1 MNPNETDAELAARTA
16 MGAAMR
22 RLGNALVGHRL
33 TIELADRVAA
43 MANALAD
50 DAEQLPGRDR
60 LTELADNARFGAD
73 AERLPSIDVDPNGG
87 PMDLFV
93 DSPVS
98 GSANPVGIGLR
109 VHREGDAAVGTVVF
123 GPAVEGAPRRAHG
136 GVVAAVIDETM
147 GFVMSIAGELAYTAN
162 LNIDFV
168 GPAPMHVPVRI
179 TARVRDRSGRKLWVE
194 ATGEGPDGVFVRAE
208 ALFLAIDLS
217 RFRLETAD

>member
-1 MNPNETDAELAARTA
+1 MNPNETDEELAARTA

-22 RLGNALVGHRL
+22 RLGHALVGHRL
-33 TIELADRVAA
+33 TIDVATRVAA
-43 MANALAD
+43 VASALAD
-50 DAEQLPGRDR
+50 EAEQLPVRDR
-60 LTELADNARFGAD
+60 LSELADNARFGAD
-73 AERLPSIDVDPNGG
+73 TERLPTVDVDPDGG

-98 GSANPVGIGLR
+98 GSANPVSLGLQ
-109 VHREGDAAVGTVVF
+109 VHRQGDCAVGTVVF
-123 GPAVEGAPRRAHG
+123 GPAAEGAPRRAHG
-136 GVVAAVIDETM
+136 GMVAAAIDETM

-168 GPAPMHVPVRI
+168 GPAPMNVPVHI

-217 RFRLETAD
+217 RFRLESVD

>member
-1 MNPNETDAELAARTA
+1 VNPNETDEELAARIA

-22 RLGNALVGHRL
+22 RLGHALVGHRL
-33 TIELADRVAA
+33 TVDVATRVAA
-43 MANALAD
+43 AANSLAD
-50 DAEQLPGRDR
+50 DVELLPTRDR

-73 AERLPSIDVDPNGG
+73 AERLPTIDVDPDGG
-87 PMDLFV
+87 PMDLFR

-98 GSANPVGIGLR
+98 GSANPVSIGLR
-109 VHREGDAAVGTVVF
+109 VHRQGDSAVGTVVF
-123 GPAVEGAPRRAHG
+123 GPAAEGAPRRAHG
-136 GVVAAVIDETM
+136 GMVAAAIDETM

-168 GPAPMHVPVRI
+168 GPAPMHVPVTI
-179 TARVRDRSGRKLWVE
+179 TARVRDRSGRKLWVA

-217 RFRLETAD
+217 RFRLETHD

>member
-1 MNPNETDAELAARTA
+1 MNPNETDEELAARTA

-22 RLGNALVGHRL
+22 RLGNALVGHRV
-33 TIELADRVAA
+33 TIDVATRVAA
-43 MANALAD
+43 VASALAD
-50 DAEQLPGRDR
+50 EAEQLPVRDR
-60 LTELADNARFGAD
+60 LSELADNARFGAD
-73 AERLPSIDVDPNGG
+73 VERLPTIDIDPDGG

-208 ALFLAIDLS
+208 ALFLTIDLS
-217 RFRLETAD
+217 RFRLESVD